1 MLFCCGKCEEKCYN
15 VDINERG
22 PEAVMFLKFIL
33 ALIPIIWLIVAMSI
47 LKMPGFK
54 ACFIAFVITFILA
67 AAAWHLSIINTA
79 TAALEGICNALW
91 PIIIVILAALF
102 VYNLT
107 LKTGAMEKIKAMLAG
122 VSTDKRILML
132 LIAFGFGNFME
143 GMAGFGTA
151 VAIPAGIL
159 VGLGF
164 DPILSIVSC
173 LIINSTPTAFG
184 SVGVPTNTMA
194 NITGFDAVAIS
205 GNVAKIQLV
214 VSFLLPFIAVIVI
227 GQGVKALKGLIPMIL
242 IADISFLVPQY
253 IVANVIGPDLAN
265 IIGAIICMI
274 CIIIAAIKLPRKI
287 IPEFEVESSGNGLKG
302 LSMNEALVA
311 WSPFILI
318 FVFLL
323 LTSTIVPFIHDP
335 LAAINSKISF
345 YAGENPAT
353 LTFYWINT
361 PGVLIIL
368 AGIIGGL
375 IQGAGFGEIIG
386 IFCTTV
392 KNNVKTIITICS
404 VLAVAK
410 IMGYS
415 GMISD
420 IANVLVA
427 VAGDKFPL
435 ISPLIGT
442 IGGFVTG
449 SGTST
454 TALFGQLQVET
465 ANQIGANPIWLAA
478 ANLMGAGIG
487 KMICPQSIA
496 IGTAACNLSGV
507 ESKILGKTAVYT
519 VLFAVIGGI
528 VCFVLQ

>member
-1 MLFCCGKCEEKCYN
+1 MIK
-15 VDINERG
+15 
-22 PEAVMFLKFIL
+22 FLL
-33 ALIPIIWLIVAMSI
+33 ALLPIIWLIVAMSV
-47 LKMPGFK
+47 LKMPGYR
-54 ACFIAFVITFILA
+54 ACLIAFIITAITAIAFWRMPIL
-67 AAAWHLSIINTA
+67 NMG

-102 VYNLT
+102 TYNLT
-107 LKTGAMEKIKAMLAG
+107 LETKAMDKIKAMLAG

-132 LIAFGFGNFME
+132 IIAFGFGNFME

-164 DPILSIVSC
+164 DPLLSVVTC
-173 LIINSTPTAFG
+173 LLINSTPTAFG
-184 SVGVPTNTMA
+184 SVGVPTTTMA
-194 NITGFDAVAIS
+194 NITGMNVISIS
-205 GNVAKIQLV
+205 GHVALIQLV
-214 VSFLLPFIAVIVI
+214 VSFLLPFMAVIII
-227 GQGVKALKGLIPMIL
+227 GGGVKALKGLVPFVL
-242 IADISFLVPQY
+242 IADVAFLVPQF
-253 IVANVIGPDLAN
+253 IAAQFIGPDLPD
-265 IIGAIICMI
+265 ILGAIVSMVAMI
-274 CIIIAAIKLPRKI
+274 AGAKLLPMKKY
-287 IPEFEVESSGNGLKG
+287 PEYEVESGDGLKNMT
-302 LSMNEALVA
+302 LPDAVKA

-318 FVFLL
+318 FIFLL
-323 LTSTIVPFIHDP
+323 CSSTLVPFIHDP
-335 LAAINSKISF
+335 LASVNSKIQF

-361 PGVLIIL
+361 PGVLILI
-368 AGIIGGL
+368 AGFIGGA
-375 IQGAGFGEIIG
+375 IQGASFPTMFGVL
-386 IFCTTV
+386 TKTV
-392 KNNVKTIITICS
+392 KNNVKTIVTICS

-420 IANVLVA
+420 IASVLVA
-427 VAGDKFPL
+427 VTGSYFPL

-454 TALFGQLQVET
+454 TALFGALQVET
-465 ANQIGANPIWLAA
+465 ANAIGAEPLWLAA

-496 IGTAACNLSGV
+496 IGTAAVGLSNA
-507 ESKILGKTAVYT
+507 ESKILSKTILYT
-519 VLFAVIGGI
+519 VLFALIGGI
-528 VCFVLQ
+528 VCFVFPMIGLV

>member
-1 MLFCCGKCEEKCYN
+1 
-15 VDINERG
+15 
-22 PEAVMFLKFIL
+22 MFIKFIL
-33 ALIPIIWLIVAMSI
+33 ALLPIIWLIVAMSI
-47 LKMPGFK
+47 LKFPGYK
-54 ACFIAFVITFILA
+54 ACLIAFAITVVIAIA
-67 AAAWHLSIINTA
+67 GWHLSVINTA

-102 VYNLT
+102 TYNLT

-164 DPILSIVSC
+164 DPLLSIVSC

-184 SVGVPTNTMA
+184 SVGVPTTTMA
-194 NITGFDAVAIS
+194 NITGMDVVNIS
-205 GNVAKIQLV
+205 GHVALIQLV
-214 VSFLLPFIAVIVI
+214 VSFIIPFIAVIVI
-227 GQGVKALKGLIPMIL
+227 GGGVKALRGLVPFIL
-242 IADISFLVPQY
+242 IADIAFLVPQY
-253 IVANVIGPDLAN
+253 IAANIIGPDLPD
-265 IIGAIICMI
+265 ILGAIVSMVVM
-274 CIIIAAIKLPRKI
+274 IIAAKKLPMKKY
-287 IPEFEVESSGNGLKG
+287 PEYEVESGGGLNMTLG
-302 LSMNEALVA
+302 EAAVA

-318 FVFLL
+318 FFFLL
-323 LTSTIVPFIHDP
+323 LSSTLVPIIHDP
-335 LAAINSKISF
+335 LASINSKISF

-361 PGVLIIL
+361 PGVLILI
-368 AGIIGGL
+368 AGFIGGL
-375 IQGAGFGEIIG
+375 IQGASVGTILGVLG
-386 IFCTTV
+386 TTV
-392 KNNVKTIITICS
+392 KNNVKTILTICS

-420 IANVLVA
+420 IAKVLVA
-427 VAGDKFPL
+427 VTGSYFPL

-465 ANQIGANPIWLAA
+465 ANAIGAEPVWLAA

-496 IGTAACNLSGV
+496 IGTAAVNLSGV
-507 ESKILGKTAVYT
+507 ESTILSKTALYT
-519 VLFAVIGGI
+519 VLFAAIGGVI
-528 VCFVLQ
+528 CFVFPMLGLV

>member
-1 MLFCCGKCEEKCYN
+1 MNLL
-15 VDINERG
+15 
-22 PEAVMFLKFIL
+22 MFIC
-33 ALIPIIWLIVAMSI
+33 ALLPIIWLIVAMSI
-47 LKMPGFK
+47 LKMPGYK
-54 ACFIAFVITFILA
+54 ACFIALIVTFIEACTIWKLPVT
-67 AAAWHLSIINTA
+67 HVS

-107 LKTGAMEKIKAMLAG
+107 LETKAMESIKSMLAS

-164 DPILSIVSC
+164 DPLLSVVTC
-173 LIINSTPTAFG
+173 LVINSTPTAFG

-194 NITGFDAVAIS
+194 NITGLNVVTISSQVAL
-205 GNVAKIQLV
+205 IQLV
-214 VSFLLPFIAVIVI
+214 VQFIIPFIAVIII
-227 GQGVKALKGLIPMIL
+227 GKGMKALKGIIPFIL
-242 IADISFLVPQY
+242 IADISYILPQY
-253 IVANVIGPDLAN
+253 LVAQFIGPDLTN
-265 IIGAIICMI
+265 IIGAIVSMI
-274 CIIIAAIKLPRKI
+274 VMVIVSMKSNPNM
-287 IPEFEVESSGNGLKG
+287 PEYSVEATGKGIHGLTLKK
-302 LSMNEALVA
+302 ALVA

-318 FVFLL
+318 FIFLL
-323 LTSTIVPFIHDP
+323 CTSTLVPFIHDP
-335 LAAINSKISF
+335 LASIHSKVQF
-345 YAGENPAT
+345 YAGHKPNT

-361 PGVLIIL
+361 PGILILLAGFIGGAIQKASFKTMLNVLIH
-368 AGIIGGL
+368 
-375 IQGAGFGEIIG
+375 
-386 IFCTTV
+386 TV
-392 KNNVKTIITICS
+392 KTNVKTIITICS

-420 IANVLVA
+420 IAKVLV
-427 VAGDKFPL
+427 VVTGSYFPL

-454 TALFGQLQVET
+454 TALFGQLQVQT
-465 ANQIGANPIWLAA
+465 AQAIGAPQEWLAA
-478 ANLMGAGIG
+478 GNLMGAGLG

-496 IGTAACNLSGV
+496 IGSAAVGLAGK
-507 ESKILGKTAVYT
+507 ESELLAKTVKWT
-519 VLFAVIGGI
+519 LLFVVIGGLC
-528 VCFVLQ
+528 CFIFPILGLI

>member
-1 MLFCCGKCEEKCYN
+1 
-15 VDINERG
+15 
-22 PEAVMFLKFIL
+22 MFLKFIL
-33 ALIPIIWLIVAMSI
+33 ALLPIIWLIVAMSI
-47 LKMPGFK
+47 LKWPGYR
-54 ACFIAFVITFILA
+54 ACFMALVVTIVIAIFG
-67 AAAWHLSIINTA
+67 WKLSIINTA

-102 VYNLT
+102 TYNLT

-122 VSTDKRILML
+122 VSTDRRILML

-184 SVGVPTNTMA
+184 SVGVPTNTMS
-194 NITGFDAVAIS
+194 NITGIPSVEIAGKVAL
-205 GNVAKIQLV
+205 IQLV
-214 VSFLLPFIAVIVI
+214 VSFIIPFIAVVVI
-227 GQGVKALKGLIPMIL
+227 GKGFKALKGLVPFIL
-242 IADISFLVPQY
+242 IADVTFLAPQFV
-253 IVANVIGPDLAN
+253 VANVIGPDLAN
-265 IIGAIICMI
+265 IIGAIISMVAM
-274 CIIIAAIKLPRKI
+274 IIAAMKLPMKKY
-287 IPEFEVESSGNGLKG
+287 PEFEVKKTGGSSKG
-302 LSMNEALVA
+302 LTAKEALVA

-318 FVFLL
+318 FIFLL
-323 LTSTIVPFIHDP
+323 LSSTLVPIIHDP
-335 LAAINSKISF
+335 LASINSKISF

-361 PGVLIIL
+361 PGVLILI
-368 AGIIGGL
+368 AGFIGGL
-375 IQGAGFGEIIG
+375 IQGASVGEIFG
-386 IFCTTV
+386 VLGTTV

-404 VLAVAK
+404 VLSVAK

-420 IANVLVA
+420 IAKVLVA

-465 ANQIGANPIWLAA
+465 ARSVQLPAA
-478 ANLMGAGIG
+478 
-487 KMICPQSIA
+487 
-496 IGTAACNLSGV
+496 
-507 ESKILGKTAVYT
+507 
-519 VLFAVIGGI
+519 
-528 VCFVLQ
+528 

>member
-1 MLFCCGKCEEKCYN
+1 
-15 VDINERG
+15 
-22 PEAVMFLKFIL
+22 MFLKFIL
-33 ALIPIIWLIVAMSI
+33 ALLPIIWLIVAMSI

-67 AAAWHLSIINTA
+67 ISFWHLNIVFTA

-194 NITGFDAVAIS
+194 NITGFDVVAIS

-227 GQGVKALKGLIPMIL
+227 GQGVKALKGLVPMIL
-242 IADISFLVPQY
+242 IADITFLVPQY

-265 IIGAIICMI
+265 IIGAIVCMI
-274 CIIIAAIKLPRKI
+274 AIIIAAMKLPRKK
-287 IPEFEVESSGNGLKG
+287 IPEFEVESNGDGLKG
-302 LSMNEALVA
+302 LSLNEALVA

-323 LTSTIVPFIHDP
+323 LTSTLVPFIHDP
-335 LAAINSKISF
+335 LASINSKIQF

-375 IQGAGFGEIIG
+375 IQGAGIGEIFG
-386 IFCTTV
+386 IFGTTV

-410 IMGYS
+410 MMGYS

-465 ANQIGANPIWLAA
+465 ANKIGANPVWLAA

-496 IGTAACNLSGV
+496 IGTAACSLSGA
-507 ESKILGKTAVYT
+507 ESKILSKTAIYT
-519 VLFAVIGGI
+519 ILFALIGGL
-528 VCFVLQ
+528 VCFFLQPPVM

>member
-1 MLFCCGKCEEKCYN
+1 
-15 VDINERG
+15 
-22 PEAVMFLKFIL
+22 MFIKFIL
-33 ALIPIIWLIVAMSI
+33 ALLPIIWLIVAMSI
-47 LKMPGFK
+47 LKFPGYK
-54 ACFIAFVITFILA
+54 ACLIAFAITVVIAIVG
-67 AAAWHLSIINTA
+67 WHLSVINTA

-102 VYNLT
+102 TYNLT

-164 DPILSIVSC
+164 DPLLSIVSC

-184 SVGVPTNTMA
+184 SVGVPTTTMA
-194 NITGFDAVAIS
+194 NITGMDVVNIAGHVAL
-205 GNVAKIQLV
+205 IQLV
-214 VSFLLPFIAVIVI
+214 VSFIIPFIAVIVI
-227 GQGVKALKGLIPMIL
+227 GGGVKALRGLVPFIL
-242 IADISFLVPQY
+242 IADIAFLVPQY
-253 IVANVIGPDLAN
+253 IAANIIGPDLPD
-265 IIGAIICMI
+265 ILGAIVSMVVM
-274 CIIIAAIKLPRKI
+274 IIAAKKLPMKKY
-287 IPEFEVESSGNGLKG
+287 PEYEVESGGGLNMTLG
-302 LSMNEALVA
+302 EAAVA

-318 FVFLL
+318 FFFLL
-323 LTSTIVPFIHDP
+323 LSSTLVPFIHDP
-335 LAAINSKISF
+335 LASINSKISF

-361 PGVLIIL
+361 PGVLILI
-368 AGIIGGL
+368 AGFIGGL
-375 IQGAGFGEIIG
+375 IQGASVGTILGVLG
-386 IFCTTV
+386 TTV
-392 KNNVKTIITICS
+392 KNNVKTILTICS

-420 IANVLVA
+420 IAKVLVA
-427 VAGDKFPL
+427 VTGSYFPL

-465 ANQIGANPIWLAA
+465 ANAIGAQPVWLAA

-496 IGTAACNLSGV
+496 IGTAAVNLSGV
-507 ESKILGKTAVYT
+507 ESKILSKTALYT
-519 VLFAVIGGI
+519 VLFAAIGGVI
-528 VCFVLQ
+528 CFVFPMLGLV

>member
-1 MLFCCGKCEEKCYN
+1 MF
-15 VDINERG
+15 IN
-22 PEAVMFLKFIL
+22 FIL
-33 ALIPIIWLIVAMSI
+33 ALLPIIWLIVAMSI
-47 LKMPGFK
+47 LKFPGYK
-54 ACFIAFVITFILA
+54 ACLIAFAFTVVIAIVG
-67 AAAWHLSIINTA
+67 WHLSVINTA

-102 VYNLT
+102 TYNLT

-164 DPILSIVSC
+164 DPLLSIVSC

-184 SVGVPTNTMA
+184 SVGVPTTTMA
-194 NITGFDAVAIS
+194 NITGMDVVNIAGHVAL
-205 GNVAKIQLV
+205 IQLV
-214 VSFLLPFIAVIVI
+214 VSFIIPFIAVIVI
-227 GQGVKALKGLIPMIL
+227 GGGVKALRGLVPFIL
-242 IADISFLVPQY
+242 IADIAFLVPQY
-253 IVANVIGPDLAN
+253 IAANIIGPDLPD
-265 IIGAIICMI
+265 ILGAIVSMVVM
-274 CIIIAAIKLPRKI
+274 IIAAKKLPMKKY
-287 IPEFEVESSGNGLKG
+287 PEYEVESGGGLNMTLG
-302 LSMNEALVA
+302 EAAVA

-318 FVFLL
+318 FFFLL
-323 LTSTIVPFIHDP
+323 LSSTLVPIIHDP
-335 LAAINSKISF
+335 LASIHSKISF

-361 PGVLIIL
+361 PGVLILI
-368 AGIIGGL
+368 AGFIGGL
-375 IQGAGFGEIIG
+375 IQGASVGTILGVLG
-386 IFCTTV
+386 TTV
-392 KNNVKTIITICS
+392 KNNVKTILTICS

-420 IANVLVA
+420 IAKVLVA
-427 VAGDKFPL
+427 VTGSYFPL

-465 ANQIGANPIWLAA
+465 ANAIGAEPVWLAA

-496 IGTAACNLSGV
+496 IGTAAVNLSGV
-507 ESKILGKTAVYT
+507 ESKILSKTALYT
-519 VLFAVIGGI
+519 VLFAAIGGI
-528 VCFVLQ
+528 ICFVFQMLHLV

>member
-1 MLFCCGKCEEKCYN
+1 
-15 VDINERG
+15 
-22 PEAVMFLKFIL
+22 MFIKFIL
-33 ALIPIIWLIVAMSI
+33 ALLPIIWLIVAMSI
-47 LKMPGFK
+47 LKFPGYR
-54 ACFIAFVITFILA
+54 ACLIAFAITVVIAIA
-67 AAAWHLSIINTA
+67 GWHLSVINTA
-79 TAALEGICNALW
+79 TAALEGIC
-91 PIIIVILAALF
+91 VILAALF
-102 VYNLT
+102 TYNLT

-164 DPILSIVSC
+164 DPLLSIVSC

-184 SVGVPTNTMA
+184 SVGVPTTTMA
-194 NITGFDAVAIS
+194 NITGMDVVNIAGHVAL
-205 GNVAKIQLV
+205 IQLV
-214 VSFLLPFIAVIVI
+214 VSFIIPFIAVIVI
-227 GQGVKALKGLIPMIL
+227 GGGVKALRGLVPFIL
-242 IADISFLVPQY
+242 IADIAFLVPQY
-253 IVANVIGPDLAN
+253 IAANVIGPDLPD
-265 IIGAIICMI
+265 ILGAIVSMVVM
-274 CIIIAAIKLPRKI
+274 IIAARKLPMKKY
-287 IPEFEVESSGNGLKG
+287 PEYEVESGGGLNMTLG
-302 LSMNEALVA
+302 EAAVA

-318 FVFLL
+318 FFFLL
-323 LTSTIVPFIHDP
+323 LSSTLVPIIHDP
-335 LAAINSKISF
+335 LASINSKITF
-345 YAGENPAT
+345 YAGD
-353 LTFYWINT
+353 WINT
-361 PGVLIIL
+361 PGVLILI
-368 AGIIGGL
+368 AGFIGGL
-375 IQGAGFGEIIG
+375 IQGASVGTILGVLG
-386 IFCTTV
+386 TTV
-392 KNNVKTIITICS
+392 KNNVKTILTICS

-420 IANVLVA
+420 IAKVLVA
-427 VAGDKFPL
+427 VTGSYFPL

-465 ANQIGANPIWLAA
+465 ANAIGAEPVWLAA

-496 IGTAACNLSGV
+496 IGTAAVNLSGV
-507 ESKILGKTAVYT
+507 ESKILSKTALYT
-519 VLFAVIGGI
+519 VLFAAIGGI
-528 VCFVLQ
+528 ICFVFPMLGLV

>member
-1 MLFCCGKCEEKCYN
+1 
-15 VDINERG
+15 
-22 PEAVMFLKFIL
+22 MFLKFIL
-33 ALIPIIWLIVAMSI
+33 ALLPIIWLIVAMSI
-47 LKMPGFK
+47 LKWPGYR
-54 ACFIAFVITFILA
+54 ACFMALVVTIVIAVFG
-67 AAAWHLSIINTA
+67 WKLSIINTA

-102 VYNLT
+102 TYNLT

-122 VSTDKRILML
+122 VSTDRRILML

-184 SVGVPTNTMA
+184 SVGVPTNTMS
-194 NITGFDAVAIS
+194 NITGIPSVEIAGKVAL
-205 GNVAKIQLV
+205 IQLV
-214 VSFLLPFIAVIVI
+214 VS
-227 GQGVKALKGLIPMIL
+227 LKGLVPFIL
-242 IADISFLVPQY
+242 IADVAFLAPQFV
-253 IVANVIGPDLAN
+253 VANVIGPDLAN
-265 IIGAIICMI
+265 IIGAIISMVAM
-274 CIIIAAIKLPRKI
+274 IIAAMKLPMKKY
-287 IPEFEVESSGNGLKG
+287 PEFEVKKAGGSSRGLTAK
-302 LSMNEALVA
+302 EALVA

-323 LTSTIVPFIHDP
+323 LSSTLVPIIHDP
-335 LAAINSKISF
+335 LASINSKISF

-361 PGVLIIL
+361 PGVLILI
-368 AGIIGGL
+368 AGFIGGL
-375 IQGAGFGEIIG
+375 IQGASVGEIFG
-386 IFCTTV
+386 VLGTTV

-404 VLAVAK
+404 VLSVAK

-420 IANVLVA
+420 IAKVLVA

-465 ANQIGANPIWLAA
+465 AKAIEANPTWLAA

-496 IGTAACNLSGV
+496 IGTAACGLTGA
-507 ESKILGKTAVYT
+507 ESKILGKCAAYT
-519 VLFAVIGGI
+519 LLFAAIGGI
-528 VCFVLQ
+528 VCFVFPMIGLV